1 MAEPQ
6 LLAVLIVIAFFF
18 ITLFGGGYLIY
29 RTMNRPDAYI
39 GARMHANERRL
50 LEEERRLLEEERRL
64 LEEERRLL
72 EEERRRTEAG
82 GSAAGE
88 SAAEESYDGG
98 SDTSE
103 QPDHGE
109 RGSDDPQK

>member
-39 GARMHANERRL
+39 GARMHANERRM
-50 LEEERRLLEEERRL
+50 EEAERRRME
-64 LEEERRLL
+64 

-82 GSAAGE
+82 GSTAG
-88 SAAEESYDGG
+88 ESYDGG

-103 QPDHGE
+103 QPDDGE

>member
-39 GARMHANERRL
+39 GARMHANERRM
-50 LEEERRLLEEERRL
+50 EEA
-64 LEEERRLL
+64 
-72 EEERRRTEAG
+72 ERRRTEAG
-82 GSAAGE
+82 GSE
-88 SAAEESYDGG
+88 AEESYDGG

-103 QPDHGE
+103 QPDDGE